1 MDFRHRNSRTRR
13 RSLGEIPN
21 LNSVVDTLKSA
32 QQTVQ
37 DTVDEIKA
45 DVERVQKTATYT
57 AYGLLGFGVGVAAYL
72 LFSDRK

>member
-1 MDFRHRNSRTRR
+1 MDFRHQHNRTRING
-13 RSLGEIPN
+13 LGEIPD